1 MSLYEINNQLL
12 RGKSLSDEKFST
24 EVLET
29 LINIFQ
35 EAANFNEKVIDKIFY
50 EWYEI
55 QLKYYS
61 NKLPE
66 IIKINTSFV

>member
-1 MSLYEINNQLL
+1 MLSYQRDGEAHKINN
-12 RGKSLSDEKFST
+12 
-24 EVLET
+24 V
-29 LINIFQ
+29 I
-35 EAANFNEKVIDKIFY
+35 NFNEKVIDKIFY